1 MALPK
6 PVLVPIEISPT
17 IEPTTLNV
25 AASLNAGKRKGL
37 AAGSRSLISVDDHEA
52 A

>member
-17 IEPTTLNV
+17 IAPTTLKV

-37 AAGSRSLISVDDHEA
+37 AAGSR
-52 A
+52 